1 MSESKEINGSPAVSQ
16 KSVKRRRMASNKE
29 ILGHAL
35 GGVGQNTIYALWSG
49 FITAFYTDV
58 FGMNPAVMAGI
69 FLFARIWD
77 GFNDPL
83 MGIIADRSKSRF
95 GRYRCWLLRMPPVV
109 AVCLVLNFTV
119 PNLGTGGNIVY
130 AAVTYILMGMAFT
143 SIDIPYWSL
152 PAVMAGDSE
161 ERTKIFATA
170 TLGTNLASTVGNMCI
185 PILLVALGGTGSP
198 RAYFITAV
206 IFALIGWALYLTCF
220 GMVREHVKAS
230 KEKFSFVLA
239 FKSLFTN
246 KPLFCVMITNL
257 VINLAFIMK
266 STLNYYYATYTLGN
280 VKLMSLM
287 SFTILPSIL
296 LGTLA
301 APLFVKLWGK
311 KKTLLCLMGANLVI
325 SCIFYFAGY
334 SVLPLILVLS
344 AMQVFCVGASF
355 VVMTSMTADTI
366 EYGEW
371 KTGQRNEGVIT
382 STRTLITKV
391 ASALVG
397 VGVAIVLTITGYVPN
412 EVQTTQT
419 MDAFHF
425 VASLLPGVVMMIGA
439 IPMFFYS
446 LTEESH
452 GKIMEELKER
462 REKKEKESNQSN

>member
-1 MSESKEINGSPAVSQ
+1 MSKAMEVNADQTLAGKQA
-16 KSVKRRRMASNKE
+16 KRKNMASNRE

-77 GFNDPL
+77 GINDPL
-83 MGIIADRSKSRF
+83 MGIVADRSKSRF

-119 PNLGTGGNIVY
+119 PHFGAGGNIVY

-170 TLGTNLASTVGNMCI
+170 TLGTNLASTLGHMLI

-206 IFALIGWALYLTCF
+206 IFGLIGWVLYVTCF
-220 GMVREHVKAS
+220 SMVREHVEAS

-280 VKLMSLM
+280 VKMMSLM
-287 SFTILPSIL
+287 SLTTLPSIL

-301 APLFVKLWGK
+301 APFLAKALGK
-311 KKTLLCLMGANLVI
+311 KKTLFCLMGANLII
-325 SCIFYFAGY
+325 SGIFYVAGY
-334 SVLPLILVLS
+334 GSIPIILILS

-355 VVMTSMTADTI
+355 VVITSMTADTI

-371 KTGQRNEGVIT
+371 RTGQRNEGVIT
-382 STRTLITKV
+382 STRTLITKI

-397 VGVAIVLTITGYVPN
+397 VGVAVVLTMTGYVPN
-412 EVQTTQT
+412 AVQTVQT
-419 MDAFHF
+419 KSAFHF
-425 VASLLPGVVMMIGA
+425 VVSLLPGIVMLIGA
-439 IPMFFYS
+439 IPMAFYG
-446 LTEESH
+446 LTEETH
-452 GKIMEELKER
+452 AKIMDELKER
-462 REKKEKESNQSN
+462 KEKKEKESQ